1 MTPETGT
8 PRPFQFGESTTE
20 SNVHVE
26 YRRGVPDVYHHYH
39 QQFELLLVYEG
50 QGRRVIGQDMT
61 DYTAPELVLV
71 GPELAHS
78 WVAGSGRS
86 GGAEFTVVVFARGV
100 IGLELLARPDM
111 KPLAALLADADRG
124 LAFGP
129 DAIDATADRIRN
141 LADLQNGTRTLE
153 LLTILD
159 RLARIGGKCITP
171 PGRSSRPGRAEQES
185 LHRALRLIHEDE
197 SGESTLDDAARAVH
211 MSVPTFT
218 RFFRRMT
225 GTTFVQYRNEWRV
238 RKAQTLLC
246 ESDDSIT
253 SISLAAG
260 FGNLSHFNRQFRRLT
275 GETPREYRSAHRSGE

>member
-1 MTPETGT
+1 MSPETGT
-8 PRPFQFGESTTE
+8 PRPFQFGESASE

-26 YRRGVPDVYHHYH
+26 HRRGVPDVYHHYH
-39 QQFELLLVYEG
+39 QQFELLLVFGG
-50 QGRRVIGQDMT
+50 QGRRVIGKDMT

-78 WVAGSGRS
+78 WVAGSGR
-86 GGAEFTVVVFARGV
+86 GGAEFTVVVFSRGV

-111 KPLAALLADADRG
+111 KPLATLLADADRG
-124 LAFGP
+124 LAFGS

-159 RLARIGGKCITP
+159 RLARIGGKCILP

-185 LHRALRLIHEDE
+185 LHYVLRLIHEDE
-197 SGESTLDDAARAVH
+197 NGELTLDDVARAVH

-225 GTTFVQYRNEWRV
+225 GTTFVRYRNEWRV
-238 RKAQTLLC
+238 RKAQALLR
-246 ESDDSIT
+246 ESDESIT
-253 SISLAAG
+253 AVALAAG

-275 GETPREYRSAHRSGE
+275 GATPREYRSGHRSGE